1 MRSARVVSSVIR
13 TTLGWD
19 GARDLNG
26 AEAVVCAQHDKDTIH
41 GNALLAK
48 RMTGGQFTSRNND
61 EFTFCSTSRF
71 FRLDYRFLCGVCF
84 RQFLWVCNRFHSCR
98 CQGTPIV
105 GLGDLQ

>member
-19 GARDLNG
+19 GARDLTG

-48 RMTGGQFTSRNND
+48 PMTEGQFTSRNND
-61 EFTFCSTSRF
+61 ELPV
-71 FRLDYRFLCGVCF
+71 FRAGFLG
-84 RQFLWVCNRFHSCR
+84 FL
-98 CQGTPIV
+98 G
-105 GLGDLQ
+105 